1 MEENLKTQNWLPSA
15 MIKAHV
21 KSSLHPRQQ
30 NGIVEW
36 KNRVIQEMARVMLHN
51 KKLPKSFWGE
61 AVNTACHTLNQV
73 YFRPDSKKTTYEL
86 QRGKKPVVKYLWIFG
101 SDYYILHDRENLEKF
116 DAKSDKGYVLG
127 YSSTSRAYKVYNLR
141 TKTVIESSNVV
152 INDELC
158 SEPHS
163 ENTLLVQEKTMR
175 VEDSIPDDYVGKHS
189 DEELLLLND
198 TVSVPSSS
206 EPSTPIH
213 ETQ

>member
-61 AVNTACHTLNQV
+61 AVNTVCHTLNQV

-86 QRGKKPVVKYLWIFG
+86 
-101 SDYYILHDRENLEKF
+101 
-116 DAKSDKGYVLG
+116 
-127 YSSTSRAYKVYNLR
+127 
-141 TKTVIESSNVV
+141 
-152 INDELC
+152 
-158 SEPHS
+158 
-163 ENTLLVQEKTMR
+163 
-175 VEDSIPDDYVGKHS
+175 
-189 DEELLLLND
+189 
-198 TVSVPSSS
+198 
-206 EPSTPIH
+206 
-213 ETQ
+213 